1 MTEET
6 LGRSSCLPTSRPD
19 LKPTQSPSLRGWRN
33 TRLAR
38 KEQQYNS
45 VDCDCA
51 RRLMDSKKPV
61 FFNFSMQNI
70 NWLQESLILGV
81 RAFTV
86 RETQSDSG
94 LILRKKLFISLV
106 CYMRRR
112 LQFVHNIFYH
122 MKIRQVL
129 SCAVSH
135 QGLIF
140 WESSIFQEKIEQRN
154 KPCNNC
160 F

>member
-6 LGRSSCLPTSRPD
+6 LGRPSCLPTSRPD

-38 KEQQYNS
+38 KEQQHNS

-70 NWLQESLILGV
+70 NWLQESFILGV
-81 RAFTV
+81 RAFIV

-94 LILRKKLFISLV
+94 RMLRKKIDYLSYMLHAPPFAICTQHISSYENLTIFVLRNKPSRLDILRKFHFSREDRKT
-106 CYMRRR
+106 
-112 LQFVHNIFYH
+112 
-122 MKIRQVL
+122 K
-129 SCAVSH
+129 
-135 QGLIF
+135 
-140 WESSIFQEKIEQRN
+140 
-154 KPCNNC
+154 
-160 F
+160 